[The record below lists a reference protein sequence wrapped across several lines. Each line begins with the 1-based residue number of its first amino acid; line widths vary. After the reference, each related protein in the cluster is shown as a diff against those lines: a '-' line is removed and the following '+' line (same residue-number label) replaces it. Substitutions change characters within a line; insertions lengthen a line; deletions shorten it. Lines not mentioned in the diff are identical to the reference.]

1 MKITILSAFPEMFEG
16 FTTTSIIKKAVLQEF
31 VSIELVDVRSYTQNK
46 HLRIDDTPYG
56 GGAGMVMFY
65 QPLAD
70 AIREY
75 RTENSTVILLTP
87 TGHLFSQNIAHKLKV
102 KEHLILVCGHYEGY
116 DERILQHVDH
126 CLSIGDY
133 VLTGGELAA
142 MVVSDAVIRLI
153 DGVIAKDSLEEE
165 SFEDGLLE
173 YPQYTNPPMIDDL
186 EVPEVL
192 LSGHHENIRK
202 WRLKES
208 LRKTI
213 SYRSDLLADRE
224 LNKEEEELLKE
235 ILTEKLDFSDD
246 I

>member
-1 MKITILSAFPEMFEG
+1 MRITILTAFPEMFEG

-31 VSIELVDVRSYTQNK
+31 VTIELVDVRTYTLNK
-46 HLRIDDTPYG
+46 HQRIDDTPYG

-65 QPLAD
+65 QPIAD
-70 AIREY
+70 AIKDL
-75 RTENSTVILLTP
+75 RTKDSTVVLLTP
-87 TGHLFSQNIAHKLKV
+87 TGHLFSQSIAHKLKI

-116 DERILQHVDH
+116 DERVIKHVDH

-173 YPQYTNPPMIDDL
+173 YPQYTNPPSIDDL

-224 LNKEEEELLKE
+224 LNEEEETLLKE
-235 ILTEKLDFSDD
+235 ILTEELDFSDD

>member
-1 MKITILSAFPEMFEG
+1 MRITILTAFPEMFEG

-31 VSIELVDVRSYTQNK
+31 VTIELVDVRTYTLNK
-46 HLRIDDTPYG
+46 HQRIDDTPYG

-65 QPLAD
+65 QPIAD
-70 AIREY
+70 AIKDL
-75 RTENSTVILLTP
+75 RTKDSTVVLLTP
-87 TGHLFSQNIAHKLKV
+87 TGHLFSQSIAHKLKI

-116 DERILQHVDH
+116 DERIIKHVDH

-173 YPQYTNPPMIDDL
+173 YPQYTNPPSIDDL

-224 LNKEEEELLKE
+224 LNEEEETLLKE
-235 ILTEKLDFSDD
+235 ILTEELDFSDD